1 MKKLTE
7 CVAALKDVRRN
18 MQNDADADPCIVSAL
33 DKAIA
38 ELERCEAE
46 GNPTEPTVAQAA
58 VEALAVISD
67 ILTCLTTVAEL
78 VRFFGA

>member
-18 MQNDADADPCIVSAL
+18 MQNDADPCIVAAL
-33 DKAIA
+33 DKAIF
-38 ELERCEAE
+38 ELERCAAE

-58 VEALAVISD
+58 LGALAVISD